1 MISLKGIIPPL
12 PTSFHVNEELYP
24 EMIRENIEHLM
35 QFELSGILVLGSNGE
50 FVMLTENEKEQVFAI
65 VREALPYGKLMIAGC
80 GGQSTRETIRLTR
93 LAAKHGADAAL
104 VLNPFYYKGLMT
116 DDVLVGHYHAVA
128 DGSPIPVIIYNM
140 PANSG
145 IDMGEKVL
153 VRIAEHKNI
162 IGLKDSG
169 GDIKKM
175 TQVVK
180 HTADDFGLLAGSAG
194 FLLPAL
200 EIGATGGILGLANV
214 LPQKCLDIWNTFS
227 NGQLDVARTIQ
238 QSVIDLNLAV
248 TRKWGI
254 PAMKAAMDEMG
265 LYGGPARGPL
275 PALDPEKKEELI
287 NLLSPLK

>member
-1 MISLKGIIPPL
+1 
-12 PTSFHVNEELYP
+12 
-24 EMIRENIEHLM
+24 
-35 QFELSGILVLGSNGE
+35 
-50 FVMLTENEKEQVFAI
+50 
-65 VREALPYGKLMIAGC
+65 
-80 GGQSTRETIRLTR
+80 LTR

-200 EIGATGGILGLANV
+200 EIGATGVSWDWQMSFPRNV
-214 LPQKCLDIWNTFS
+214 LTF
-227 NGQLDVARTIQ
+227 
-238 QSVIDLNLAV
+238 
-248 TRKWGI
+248 GI
-254 PAMKAAMDEMG
+254 PSQMVSWTLPG
-265 LYGGPARGPL
+265 LSSSRL
-275 PALDPEKKEELI
+275 
-287 NLLSPLK
+287 